1 HCVAR
6 DSERAKSSGAAGF
19 LLVAPRR
26 PARLL
31 DQDRPYRPYMDRD
44 ERPPQGHASSIGG
57 PELMRLLSYFHGID
71 PAAALIDDGR
81 IAAYVE
87 EERLVRNKHAAHQ
100 FPIRS
105 IASCLSLA
113 GVGLPD
119 IDA

>member
-1 HCVAR
+1 
-6 DSERAKSSGAAGF
+6 
-19 LLVAPRR
+19 
-26 PARLL
+26 
-31 DQDRPYRPYMDRD
+31 MDRD

-119 IDA
+119 IDAVVFGWDAPRYSSGDMARFFDGVN